1 MAESQP
7 AYADFEDY
15 RYMQRIVVVVRW
27 FVIVAWLVINHWRA
41 DMVLSLLFVDLIG
54 VGVIIL
60 NGWLHWRL
68 HRGWHMSR
76 RIAVGMSIADVVAI
90 TAGVAITGRFDNN
103 FFVVS

>member
-1 MAESQP
+1 MIWGVCWAVMA
-7 AYADFEDY
+7 ADSS
-15 RYMQRIVVVVRW
+15 RRISIGSLQIR
-27 FVIVAWLVINHWRA
+27 FYSLMI
-41 DMVLSLLFVDLIG
+41 LSGIG